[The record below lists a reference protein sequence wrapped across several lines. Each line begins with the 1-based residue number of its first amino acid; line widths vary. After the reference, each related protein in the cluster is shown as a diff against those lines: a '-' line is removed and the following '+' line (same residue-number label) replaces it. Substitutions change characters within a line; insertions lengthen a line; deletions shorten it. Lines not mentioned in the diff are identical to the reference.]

1 MKEGRKPG
9 REVKE
14 EDANEARKEG
24 RRGKQGRMSTK
35 GGEGRNVKEG
45 EGRTDINEER
55 KECEGGKEGCQ
66 QRNAK
71 KTRVSVGAVL
81 CCNHSPTSSHS
92 THTPHPKLDPPTD
105 PPASATPRV
114 SFPLSLYIQNASP
127 LFPCTNLSLT
137 HPYNACNHPV
147 LLHPPLRQVHP
158 RE

>member
-1 MKEGRKPG
+1 M
-9 REVKE
+9 
-14 EDANEARKEG
+14 
-24 RRGKQGRMSTK
+24 K

-55 KECEGGKEGCQ
+55 KECEGGKEGHQ

-71 KTRVSVGAVL
+71 KTGVSVGAVL

-114 SFPLSLYIQNASP
+114 CLCSIFCGATDAYTRCDSDRGIRE
-127 LFPCTNLSLT
+127 
-137 HPYNACNHPV
+137 V
-147 LLHPPLRQVHP
+147 PLRHRHTEVAP
-158 RE
+158 